1 MIKRALVL
9 PVALLTVLV
18 TAFDAGA
25 GGTPPGAS
33 HTDSL
38 LSNAA
43 STAGASA
50 LPGDPIQVA
59 CWSTVDWKKFAAS
72 HHFRSSIDGYINYD
86 EMSIDLTTGRCDAIA
101 VIEKTSGWPATVHGQ
116 LRLSNE
122 LQKLMTDAAWLRG
135 ADTKASAE
143 CYGLQLIRPVA
154 RVLGAT
160 SARAAKLSL
169 LYWRYLYPKKSRQY
183 SSSECHKGGQLD
195 IGLVSARWP

>member
-86 EMSIDLTTGRCDAIA
+86 EMSIDLTTGPKNPRGCFLVQAALVCGDEADCVRREVAKRRGRLEALLLRRFENAVSEGDLSSNADPADLARYVVTVVHGIA
-101 VIEKTSGWPATVHGQ
+101 VQAPGGATRRELSRVAEVALQAWPA
-116 LRLSNE
+116 
-122 LQKLMTDAAWLRG
+122 
-135 ADTKASAE
+135 
-143 CYGLQLIRPVA
+143 
-154 RVLGAT
+154 
-160 SARAAKLSL
+160 
-169 LYWRYLYPKKSRQY
+169 
-183 SSSECHKGGQLD
+183 
-195 IGLVSARWP
+195 